1 MQRIVYRCP
10 AAGMKVQAMFAAKDG
25 EKAEDRS
32 QLYEIVSCRACAAM
46 QFINVKTGQIL
57 GRDTE

>member
-1 MQRIVYRCP
+1 
-10 AAGMKVQAMFAAKDG
+10 MKVQAMFAAKDG